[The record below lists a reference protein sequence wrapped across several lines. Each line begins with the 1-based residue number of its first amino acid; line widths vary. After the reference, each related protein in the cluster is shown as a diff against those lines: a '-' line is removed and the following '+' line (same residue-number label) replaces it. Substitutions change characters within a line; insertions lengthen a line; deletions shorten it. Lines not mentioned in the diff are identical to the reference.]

1 MNDSPQVLNIRN
13 SCFRWEAEALR
24 QHFHQQYHNWT
35 PIDAHKSKW
44 WVWERVLDEVRISI
58 RLIHAYLERIHKGE
72 SMQMTN
78 ICQTRSTSKIHP
90 CIMHYICIKASI
102 CVVLWQLS
110 AIPAGKAACINR
122 LCITPRELQSRL
134 GEFGQYC
141 PVSLA
146 LHHHL
151 VDCSHHTSLELAAE
165 FKGHFYK
172 MASKQSLEVKCQI
185 IWSRNMF
192 TESFINSL
200 PLFICFFKEIF
211 RFPGAV
217 CGSRLPLPITPSST
231 PAS

>member
-1 MNDSPQVLNIRN
+1 MATLSNRPYPMNDSPQVLNIRN
-13 SCFRWEAEALR
+13 SCFRREAEALR

-72 SMQMTN
+72 SMQMMH
-78 ICQTRSTSKIHP
+78 ICQTRSTSNIHP
-90 CIMHYICIKASI
+90 CIKHYICIKASI
-102 CVVLWQLS
+102 CLVLWQLS

-146 LHHHL
+146 LHRHL
-151 VDCSHHTSLELAAE
+151 VDCSHNTSLELAAE
-165 FKGHFYK
+165 FRGHFYK
-172 MASKQSLEVKCQI
+172 MASKESLEVKCQMVQKHVH
-185 IWSRNMF
+185 RKF
-192 TESFINSL
+192 CELTTSL
-200 PLFICFFKEIF
+200 YMLLKRDF
-211 RFPGAV
+211 
-217 CGSRLPLPITPSST
+217 
-231 PAS
+231 